1 MHDGQSL
8 ALKFVQSDHC
18 LPMCSRSDRRIGRF
32 PPTALIVIRAIVLVV
47 LNFYACERVG
57 PSVLAS

>member
-1 MHDGQSL
+1 MDKASPSHSCSL
-8 ALKFVQSDHC
+8 TTGYRRA
-18 LPMCSRSDRRIGRF
+18 RDRVAASARF
-32 PPTALIVIRAIVLVV
+32 RPSALIVIRAIVLVV